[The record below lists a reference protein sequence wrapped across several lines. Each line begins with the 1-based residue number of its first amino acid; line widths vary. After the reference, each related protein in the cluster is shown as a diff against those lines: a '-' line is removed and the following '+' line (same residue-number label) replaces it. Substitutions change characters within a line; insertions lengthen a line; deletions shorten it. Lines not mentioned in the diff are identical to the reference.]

1 MQNHHLLN
9 ENWGES
15 QLNSLL
21 KQTLAVSVLSGMMA
35 TSAFAVPAETPP
47 AFVKKVADGLITRL
61 KADHDKL
68 KNNPAAV
75 KAIVRQNLDPYIDSQ
90 GFTRLVMGTYATS
103 QNTTPAQRAQFEKNF
118 RETLIENYGSAFSKF
133 SNQTYSMR
141 PYKAT
146 TSANPVVTID
156 FINGSEKIPV
166 SFQLADKG
174 SQWKIRN
181 INVSGIDLGLQFRNQ
196 FASTVKRNGGNLDRA
211 IANFKPD
218 AEAAVEKKK

>member
-1 MQNHHLLN
+1 MKTLF
-9 ENWGES
+9 
-15 QLNSLL
+15 
-21 KQTLAVSVLSGMMA
+21 KQTLTAGILSAMLAG
-35 TSAFAVPAETPP
+35 TAFAAPSEAPP
-47 AFVKKVADGLITRL
+47 AFIKKVADGLISRL
-61 KADHDKL
+61 KADHGKL
-68 KNNPAAV
+68 QNNPAAV

-90 GFTRLVMGTYATS
+90 SFTRIVMGTYATNQYS
-103 QNTTPAQRAQFEKNF
+103 TAAQRAQFERNF
-118 RETLIENYGSAFSKF
+118 RETLIENYGSAFAKF

-141 PYKAT
+141 PYKDT
-146 TSANPVVTID
+146 GSKNPVVTID
-156 FINGSEKIPV
+156 FNNNGEKIPV

-196 FASTVKRNGGNLDRA
+196 FAATVKRNGGNLDKA